1 MQAIQ
6 AGASTSASEHTAA
19 HPAITAAQAAT
30 STGLHF

>member
-19 HPAITAAQAAT
+19 HPAITAVQAAT
-30 STGLHF
+30 SSALQP